1 MTDRPQTPSATIYQ
15 FPKGGRALVRAMQSR
30 GVGGNVVKMAPEVAP
45 VTSFGGAWYHDAA
58 ISDADVAS
66 RR

>member
-1 MTDRPQTPSATIYQ
+1 MTDRAAHPSAAIYQ
-15 FPKGGRALVRAMQSR
+15 FPKGGRVSIRAMPSR
-30 GVGGNVVKMAPEVAP
+30 SVGGNVVKMASANAP

-58 ISDADVAS
+58 ISDAEVAS